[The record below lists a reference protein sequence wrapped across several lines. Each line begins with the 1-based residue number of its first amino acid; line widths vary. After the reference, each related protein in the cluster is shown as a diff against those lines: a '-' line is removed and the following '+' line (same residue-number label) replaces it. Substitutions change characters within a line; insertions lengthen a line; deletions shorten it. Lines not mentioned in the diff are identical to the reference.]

1 MIEPGDAMQVTVEFE
16 DVDSYGMAHHG
27 RFVSYLERARLRYL
41 ESRGLPVYPKG
52 CVPVMYALE
61 LRFRKP
67 ARLQDVLTVSV
78 QPVAVDDFTVT
89 LRYQVRRGDDVLVR
103 ARSVIAFW
111 DPEADAPAPVPE
123 AFRVRMGSAVP
134 PPGDS

>member
-1 MIEPGDAMQVTVEFE
+1 MIEPGDATQVTVEFE

-89 LRYQVRRGDDVLVR
+89 LRYRVRRGDDVLVR

-123 AFRVRMGSAVP
+123 VFRQRMAL
-134 PPGDS
+134 DDA